1 MESCISY
8 PVADCLHTKLILL
21 PYLSCKPSFYRHIN
35 SLSFQTMEQSWN
47 FSIPEFYPPMVSPL
61 FLPRCISTAIQR
73 LKFPNEGSCTLKA
86 AQSKAIRVLG
96 TKHRLWGTLPALVA
110 WMLYILNT
118 AGPSI
123 TVIRHCPNPPE
134 PFKRKVPWKTLW
146 KLKSSPKPASFQN
159 SLKLF
164 NVRKLRNPFPPEPAM
179 HKHLKPAVSFHL
191 EPSGMFRT
199 TPEASRRQ
207 YRTLPPGHSRSGE
220 RWPNALEMEALGDGS
235 PKTSVLQPLKSQAH
249 GEGLAN
255 EAQSCLDQHNGK
267 HPFKHQSLR
276 SEVFGIQQ
284 VCKKS
289 VYIYS
294 MMSKA
299 FCPAEVPGTSWGCGD
314 WPHRLLLPAADAV
327 KEHRKILIRPR
338 RKSREEEAC

>member
-21 PYLSCKPSFYRHIN
+21 PYLSWKPSFYRHIN

-255 EAQSCLDQHNGK
+255 EAQSCLDQHNEK

-276 SEVFGIQQ
+276 SEVFWIQG
-284 VCKKS
+284 VS
-289 VYIYS
+289 
-294 MMSKA
+294 
-299 FCPAEVPGTSWGCGD
+299 SWSAWHFLGL
-314 WPHRLLLPAADAV
+314 WWLAT
-327 KEHRKILIRPR
+327 
-338 RKSREEEAC
+338 